1 MQQVNS
7 LKETLKLYSNVDN
20 IKDKLKQQ
28 IREEFEVDLVMKQ
41 HQIQELSE
49 NNSRM
54 SQELMQLYEE
64 TITKDKEINQ
74 LRA

>member
-1 MQQVNS
+1 
-7 LKETLKLYSNVDN
+7 
-20 IKDKLKQQ
+20 
-28 IREEFEVDLVMKQ
+28 MKQ